1 MIKASFYLISFEGHS
16 RVDGGVYFMAETRR
30 IMVSLPNSLLEE
42 VDVMV
47 PMEYKNRSDFV
58 IEAMKLFIDEKKKVD
73 IIERLK
79 EGYREMSQI
88 NLTLAEMGLEQDIL
102 DLTIYEAR
110 LTGRGI

>member
-1 MIKASFYLISFEGHS
+1 
-16 RVDGGVYFMAETRR
+16 MAKTKR
-30 IMVSLPNSLLEE
+30 IMVNLPDSLLEE

-58 IEAMKLFIDEKKKVD
+58 IEAMKLYICEKKKTS
-73 IIERLK
+73 ITSKLK

-88 NLTLAEMGLEQDIL
+88 NLALAEIGLEQDIL
-102 DLTIYEAR
+102 DLIIYEAR